1 MKHLIE
7 PTFALEYVPPI
18 DNASRV
24 VKLSN
29 SRDIVL
35 ASSRLLQNFWRDRA
49 GEADDLP
56 LPGMIHSLDDI
67 DRCVETLEDALR
79 RPVLY
84 RRVEDDLNLLLGYLM
99 VASVRGRQLAHHR

>member
-1 MKHLIE
+1 MQ
-7 PTFALEYVPPI
+7 PTLGITSARDP
-18 DNASRV
+18 
-24 VKLSN
+24 K
-29 SRDIVL
+29 DIVL

-79 RPVLY
+79 RPLLY
-84 RRVEDDLNLLLGYLM
+84 QRVEDDLNLLLGYLM